1 MPHKVIPKFTH
12 IASFIRT
19 LSAGYP
25 FTSAFNSR
33 SAPSW
38 KVVLMAVLQTSSR
51 HLKTSFFV
59 SEDHNPGMKPLSFE
73 ARRYMNTR
81 LALWLQLTRVDKN
94 HGFYFFL
101 IKEIGFIWFKS
112 DFFDLNQFFWISIQI
127 VTKRFYLLFY
137 LKQLKWHR
145 PRILYKYLYVHRH
158 NIILQNNQKNFS
170 RVIFWLK
177 LW

>member
-1 MPHKVIPKFTH
+1 MWPSTWGEVLQIYWLVPIVHHLGTLWVTQNNTDKFRHDQLIIMPHKVIPKFTH

-94 HGFYFFL
+94 HGFYIFF
-101 IKEIGFIWFKS
+101 
-112 DFFDLNQFFWISIQI
+112 
-127 VTKRFYLLFY
+127 
-137 LKQLKWHR
+137 
-145 PRILYKYLYVHRH
+145 
-158 NIILQNNQKNFS
+158 
-170 RVIFWLK
+170 
-177 LW
+177 